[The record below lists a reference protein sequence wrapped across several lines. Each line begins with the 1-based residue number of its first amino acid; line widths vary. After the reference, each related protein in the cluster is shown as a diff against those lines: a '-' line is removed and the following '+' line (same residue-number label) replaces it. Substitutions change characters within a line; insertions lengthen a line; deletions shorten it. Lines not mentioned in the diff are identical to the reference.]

1 MSIPTSPP
9 PLIGALL
16 RVPAFAI
23 HRQIITRLNAAGFTD
38 LRVPHIAIFNYPGAD
53 GYRPSEL
60 AERSGMSKQAMNQL
74 LQSLERLGYIRRDD
88 GENDG
93 RARVVRFTERGHAAW
108 DKILEILADI
118 ESDWR
123 GTLGDQ
129 RFNQL
134 KDLLQEVCV
143 SDLVT

>member
-1 MSIPTSPP
+1 MAAPDAVDVRI
-9 PLIGALL
+9 LQAL
-16 RVPAFAI
+16 VAEP
-23 HRQIITRLNAAGFTD
+23 RLT
-38 LRVPHIAIFNYPGAD
+38 V
-53 GYRPSEL
+53 SEL
-60 AERSGMSKQAMNQL
+60 AERAGMSKQAMNQL

-88 GENDG
+88 GDDDG